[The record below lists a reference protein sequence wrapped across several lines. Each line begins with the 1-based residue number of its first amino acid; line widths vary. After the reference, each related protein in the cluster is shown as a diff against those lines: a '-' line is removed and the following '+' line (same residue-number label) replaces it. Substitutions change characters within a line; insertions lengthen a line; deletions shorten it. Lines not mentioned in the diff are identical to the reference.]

1 MKIFVKKKVYFVFLG
16 IFLLNQNVFSQSALR
31 NSQNS
36 ANSKSSQNFTYQESS
51 QKSENQV
58 SKNPLEKYN
67 LENLETNGEKIKFEF
82 KYQKGDRYR
91 ILSTVNEDVFY
102 NRVYDHHAVIVN
114 RVSAEIKD
122 VDEKGNAL
130 HDATFMTTEDST
142 GAISGNH
149 FTYGE
154 EYRSVFTRSKD
165 GTYSIGDEYFMPTV
179 RDVPKFPNR
188 ELSAGD
194 TWNAQGHEAHDLRQ
208 SFNLEKPYKVPFV
221 ANYTYLG
228 RLKENGLYVFTAKY
242 TMEMQSPQVS
252 SYDYNLYVAEV
263 PTEMLGFSNETIFW
277 DAEKGAI
284 DSYAENFRILM
295 YTSYGNV
302 YEFRGEAYAEVSD
315 FERTSTKENLEQVQ
329 KKIDDLGLSDVNVKR
344 GEKGLTL
351 SLENIK
357 FKADSPELLESEKQK
372 LNEIAKILE
381 QWPDNDVL
389 VEGHTALAGT
399 ARVRQKLSEE
409 RAQAVAD
416 YLISLGVRDSYHIFT
431 KGYGASKPIADNSTE
446 RGKAKNRRVE
456 ITIMDK

>member
-1 MKIFVKKKVYFVFLG
+1 MKIFVREKIYFIFFGFL
-16 IFLLNQNVFSQSALR
+16 LLNQNIFSQSSA
-31 NSQNS
+31 NSQNEK
-36 ANSKSSQNFTYQESS
+36 NLTYQESS
-51 QKSENQV
+51 QKSENTL

-67 LENLETNGEKIKFEF
+67 LENLETDGEKIKFEF
-82 KYQKGDRYR
+82 KYQNGDRYR

-114 RVSAEIKD
+114 RVSAQIKS
-122 VDEKGNAL
+122 VDENGNAL
-130 HDATFMTTEDST
+130 HDATFMTTENST

-154 EYRSVFTRSKD
+154 EYHSVFTRSKD

-179 RDVPKFPNR
+179 RDVPKFPNK
-188 ELSAGD
+188 ELSPGD

-208 SFNLEKPYKVPFV
+208 SFNLEKPYKVPFT

-228 RLKENGLYVFTAKY
+228 RLKENGLYVFTVKY
-242 TMEMQSPQVS
+242 TMEMQSPQVQGDF
-252 SYDYNLYVAEV
+252 YATEV

-329 KKIDDLGLSDVNVKR
+329 KKIDDLGLSDVNVKQ

-357 FKADSPELLESEKQK
+357 FKADSFELLDSEKQK
-372 LNEIAKILE
+372 LDEIAKILE
-381 QWPDNDVL
+381 QWPENDIL

-416 YLISLGVRDSYHIFT
+416 YLIGLGVRDSYHIFT

>member
-1 MKIFVKKKVYFVFLG
+1 MKIFVKKKFFAFLG
-16 IFLLNQNVFSQSALR
+16 LFLLNLNVFSQ
-31 NSQNS
+31 NQQNS
-36 ANSKSSQNFTYQESS
+36 ANSKTLQNAQNSSVQQSFQES
-51 QKSENQV
+51 ENNF
-58 SKNPLEKYN
+58 SNNPVKKYN
-67 LENLETNGEKIKFEF
+67 LENLETDGEKIKFEF

-91 ILSTVNEDVFY
+91 ILSTVNEDVFF
-102 NRVYDHHAVIVN
+102 NRIYDHHAVIVN

-130 HDATFMTTEDST
+130 HEASFMTTEDST

-154 EYRSVFTRSKD
+154 EYHSVFTRSKD

-242 TMEMQSPQVS
+242 TMEMQSPQVQGNF
-252 SYDYNLYVAEV
+252 YAAEV

-284 DSYAENFRILM
+284 DSYTENFRILM

-315 FERTSTKENLEQVQ
+315 FERTSTEENLEQVQ

-416 YLISLGVRDSYHIFT
+416 YLINLGVRDSYHIFT

>member
-1 MKIFVKKKVYFVFLG
+1 MKVFFKKKIYFVFFGL
-16 IFLLNQNVFSQSALR
+16 FLLNQNIFSQSQSR
-31 NSQNS
+31 NSQS
-36 ANSKSSQNFTYQESS
+36 FANSKNAQSSTLQKSSQE
-51 QKSENQV
+51 SENNL
-58 SKNPLEKYN
+58 SNNPLKKYN
-67 LENLETNGEKIKFEF
+67 LENLETEGEKVKFEF
-82 KYQKGDRYR
+82 KYQTGDRYR

-102 NRVYDHHAVIVN
+102 NRIYDHHAIIVN

-122 VDEKGNAL
+122 VDENGNAL
-130 HDATFMTTEDST
+130 HEATFMTTEDST
-142 GAISGNH
+142 GTISGNH

-154 EYRSVFTRSKD
+154 EYHSVFTRSKD

-179 RDVPKFPNR
+179 RDVPKFPNK
-188 ELSAGD
+188 ELAPGD
-194 TWNAQGHEAHDLRQ
+194 TWNATGHEAHDLRQ

-228 RLKENGLYVFTAKY
+228 RLKENGLYVFTVKY
-242 TMEMQSPQVS
+242 TMEMESPQVQN
-252 SYDYNLYVAEV
+252 DFTREV

-277 DAEKGAI
+277 DAEKGTI

-302 YEFRGEAYAEVSD
+302 FEFRGEAYAEVRD
-315 FERTSTKENLEQVQ
+315 FERTSTKENLEEVQ
-329 KKIDDLGLSDVNVKR
+329 KKIDDLGLDDVNVKQ

-381 QWPDNDVL
+381 QWPNNDIL

-416 YLISLGVRDSYHIFT
+416 YLIGLGVRDSYHIFT